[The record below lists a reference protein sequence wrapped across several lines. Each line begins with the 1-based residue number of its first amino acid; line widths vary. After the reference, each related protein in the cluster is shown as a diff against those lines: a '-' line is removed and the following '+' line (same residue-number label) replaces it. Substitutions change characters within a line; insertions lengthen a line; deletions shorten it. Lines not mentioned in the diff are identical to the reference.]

1 MHAEYKVPGGKLVV
15 ADIEVDASTISV
27 CRIAGDFFL
36 EPDEALEAINEAIVG
51 LPTSS
56 SSEDIARAVP
66 QALPADAVMM
76 GFSPEAI

>member
-15 ADIEVDASTISV
+15 ADIEVDANRISV

-51 LPTSS
+51 LPRFQPAYRG
-56 SSEDIARAVP
+56 EYLLRQDVP
-66 QALPADAVMM
+66 WY
-76 GFSPEAI
+76 FSC